1 MTFIFNYPSTPYYL
15 STPALIDISRAIVVG
30 PEPSPIYYSISPSS
44 LPYGLTFNTSNG
56 TLGGTTAFSS
66 IAPLATY
73 TVDAS
78 YSTAVASTTLT
89 FSIDFIPQFSYP
101 SYPIPSSPFI
111 LEQFSSI
118 TIYPVYLLSNTIG
131 ITYSLLPAP
140 FPTLTDLG
148 LSLNTTNGVISGIP
162 DISSNFNTYFI
173 RANNS
178 NIIYDASLSIS
189 VQSLPTVNYSQSIY
203 ILTQNIPVSILPLPT
218 QSQSNVTYDISGCDL
233 PIGLSFNTAT
243 GEISGTPRI
252 LTTFRSYSIIIT
264 NVIGSSSTK
273 LILNVIKEFLSPPVE
288 AENVSSNTLITD
300 PVLSM
305 RRKAEILKYRKNSS
319 NITKQQKFA
328 LLAKGAG
335 PYAKRAWGTQG
346 DTYTNPNISNLPQV
360 GSTLLC
366 PTGII
371 CSPTSS
377 SNVPGPV
384 MNLCYNP
391 SIPLVGY
398 MQPNRKKTSIGF
410 KWPLQNW
417 QPGDNGFP
425 NGKAGTG

>member
-1 MTFIFNYPSTPYYL
+1 MTFLFNYPSTPYYL
-15 STPALIDISRAIVVG
+15 STPALIDISRAIVAG

-101 SYPIPSSPFI
+101 SYPFPSSPFI

-203 ILTQNIPVSILPLPT
+203 ILTQNIPVSILPLST

-243 GEISGTPRI
+243 GESVVRHA
-252 LTTFRSYSIIIT
+252 S
-264 NVIGSSSTK
+264 
-273 LILNVIKEFLSPPVE
+273 
-288 AENVSSNTLITD
+288 
-300 PVLSM
+300 
-305 RRKAEILKYRKNSS
+305 
-319 NITKQQKFA
+319 
-328 LLAKGAG
+328 
-335 PYAKRAWGTQG
+335 
-346 DTYTNPNISNLPQV
+346 
-360 GSTLLC
+360 
-366 PTGII
+366 
-371 CSPTSS
+371 
-377 SNVPGPV
+377 
-384 MNLCYNP
+384 
-391 SIPLVGY
+391 
-398 MQPNRKKTSIGF
+398 
-410 KWPLQNW
+410 
-417 QPGDNGFP
+417 
-425 NGKAGTG
+425 